1 MEIPLWGIDLGGT
14 KIEGAILKNS
24 TNPNTIAR
32 LRLPTEQE
40 KGYQHILYQIAEVV
54 NLLKKE
60 SGLTPK
66 KIGIGTPG
74 TLDPTTGL
82 LKNSNTTCLNG
93 QPLKKDLEEL
103 IQIPLEMA
111 NDANCFAVAETTL
124 GAVSQKIPEAKVVF
138 GIIMGTGVGGGLVVN
153 GQVINGKHGI
163 GGEWGHIFL
172 DESGGRC
179 YCGKIGCAER
189 ILSGPSLEKFYFE
202 LTGEKIKL
210 SEIISRHLSKSNRAA
225 TQTVDRLLYFFGK
238 GVSYIINIIDP
249 DVIVLGGGLGNIE
262 LLYSEGVKSTLPH
275 IFNPE
280 LHTPFLKPMLGDSA
294 GVFGAALLTA

>member
-1 MEIPLWGIDLGGT
+1 MEKPLWGIDLGGT

-24 TNPNTIAR
+24 SNPNTIAR

-74 TLDPTTGL
+74 TLDPATGL

-124 GAVSQKIPEAKVVF
+124 GVVKQQVPDAKVVF

-172 DESGGRC
+172 DESGGPC

-210 SEIISRHLSKSNRAA
+210 PEIISRHLAKTDPPA
-225 TQTVDRLLYFFGK
+225 TQTVERLLYFFGK

-249 DVIVLGGGLGNIE
+249 DVIVLGGGLGNIDF
-262 LLYSEGVKSTLPH
+262 LYKEGIQSTLPH
-275 IFNPE
+275 VFNPV
-280 LHTPFLKPMLGDSA
+280 LQTPFLKPMLGDSA
-294 GVFGAALLTA
+294 GVFGAALLTD

>member
-1 MEIPLWGIDLGGT
+1 MENPIWGIDLGGT
-14 KIEGAILKNS
+14 KIEGAILKNAS
-24 TNPNTIAR
+24 NPTTIAR

-40 KGYQHILYQIAEVV
+40 KGYHHILNQIAEVV
-54 NLLKKE
+54 NLLKEE

-74 TLDPTTGL
+74 TIDPATGL
-82 LKNSNTTCLNG
+82 LKNSNTVCLNG

-124 GAVSQKIPEAKVVF
+124 GAVKQQMPNARVVF

-172 DESGGRC
+172 DASGGPC

-189 ILSGPSLEKFYFE
+189 ILSGPSLEKFYSE
-202 LTGEKIKL
+202 LSGEKIKL
-210 SEIISRHLSKSNRAA
+210 PQIISRHLSKTDAAA
-225 TQTVDRLLYFFGK
+225 TQTVERLLYFFGK
-238 GVSYIINIIDP
+238 GISYIINIIDP
-249 DVIVLGGGLGNIE
+249 DVIVLGGGLGNIDF
-262 LLYSEGVKSTLPH
+262 LYTEGIQSTLPH
-275 IFNPE
+275 IFNPV
-280 LHTPFLKPMLGDSA
+280 LQTPLLKPMLGDSA
-294 GVFGAALLTA
+294 GVFGAALLTV